1 MNISPPRQA
10 PAADARQ
17 ILNRLLAE
25 FAVFRDCQPLAI
37 GIDKA
42 LLARLPDLD
51 RKALRVALGIH
62 TRSLR
67 YLKMTSRSVVRVD
80 LDGNPAGEIL
90 PLHRNH
96 AADLVQERIKKQAE
110 QRRAQREAEALAQR
124 HTQKLHQLVEKFG
137 RNR

>member
-1 MNISPPRQA
+1 MNISPPGHA
-10 PAADARQ
+10 PTSDARQ

-37 GIDKA
+37 GIDKE

-51 RKALRVALGIH
+51 RKALRAALGIH

-90 PLHRNH
+90 PLHRSH
-96 AADLVQERIKKQAE
+96 AANLVQERIKKQAE
-110 QRRAQREAEALAQR
+110 QHRAQREAEALAQR
-124 HTQKLHQLVEKFG
+124 RTQKLHQLVEKFG